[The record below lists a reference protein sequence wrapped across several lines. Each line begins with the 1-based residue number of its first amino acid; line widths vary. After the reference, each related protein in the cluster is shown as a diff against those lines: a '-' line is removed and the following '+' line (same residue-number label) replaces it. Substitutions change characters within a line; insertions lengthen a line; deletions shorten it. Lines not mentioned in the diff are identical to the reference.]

1 MIWRTISTAIA
12 LLGCL
17 AMPLVAQ
24 AQQTKIPHVIV
35 LYYSAARSAQAPFNA
50 AFERGL
56 EELGFA
62 KDRNITIAYV
72 VTDGTPPGISQTVKK
87 TIALKPD
94 VIVVWGALAAQ
105 TIKNAN
111 PPIPVVF
118 LGASFPVETGVVP
131 NLRRP
136 GGMITGIAGEASV
149 ETYGKRLQLFKEV
162 VPGLNRV
169 ALLYDANDPNTEPAK
184 QAVHGAAVNLGI
196 DVQSVGVRDPTEL
209 DQAFETIKRRDVQ
222 GVLVVGGTFTWMHR
236 QKLADLALRHHL
248 PSLHHVRDGVTAGA
262 LLSYG
267 PDLVDISYK
276 GAAYVVKILKGAKPG
291 ELPVEQPTLFKLSV
305 NEKTAK
311 ALGIKIPE
319 SIMLRAD
326 EVIR

>member
-1 MIWRTISTAIA
+1 MIWRTMSTAIA

-24 AQQTKIPHVIV
+24 AQQTRIPHVIV
-35 LYYSAARSAQAPFNA
+35 LSVGARSEAAPFNA

-56 EELGFA
+56 EELGFT
-62 KDRNITIAYV
+62 KGRNITIDYV
-72 VTDGTPPGISQTVKK
+72 LTDATPLGYSQTVKK
-87 TIALKPD
+87 AIALNPD

-105 TIKNAN
+105 IIKNAN
-111 PPIPVVF
+111 SPIPVVF
-118 LGASFPVETGVVP
+118 LAASFPVESGVVP
-131 NLRRP
+131 TLRRP
-136 GGMITGIAGEASV
+136 GGMMTGIATEAAV

-162 VPGLNRV
+162 VPSLNRI
-169 ALLYDANDPNTEPAK
+169 ALLYAVSDPNTEFAK
-184 QAVHGAAVNLGI
+184 QAVHGAAVILGI

-209 DQAFETIKRRDVQ
+209 DQAFETIKRSDAQ
-222 GVLVVGGTFTWMHR
+222 GVLVVGGALTWLHR

-262 LLSYG
+262 LLSFG

-276 GAAYVVKILKGAKPG
+276 GAAYVAKILKGAKPG

-319 SIMLRAD
+319 SILLRAD